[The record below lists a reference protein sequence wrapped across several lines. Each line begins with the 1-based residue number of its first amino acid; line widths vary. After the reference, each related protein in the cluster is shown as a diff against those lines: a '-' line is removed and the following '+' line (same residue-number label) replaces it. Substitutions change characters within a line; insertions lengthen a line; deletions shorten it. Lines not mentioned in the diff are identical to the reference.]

1 MQAKRN
7 ILPLDTADLMLME
20 TAEEDEEEEE
30 LDTMVVLVD
39 TALDT

>member
-7 ILPLDTADLMLME
+7 ILPLDTADLILME
-20 TAEEDEEEEE
+20 TAEEDEDEE

-39 TALDT
+39 TALET

>member
-7 ILPLDTADLMLME
+7 VLPLDTADLMLMD
-20 TAEEDEEEEE
+20 TAEEEEELEE

>member
-1 MQAKRN
+1 MQAKGN

-20 TAEEDEEEEE
+20 TAEEEEDE

-39 TALDT
+39 TALET

>member
-20 TAEEDEEEEE
+20 TAEEEDEEE

>member
-1 MQAKRN
+1 MQAKGN

-20 TAEEDEEEEE
+20 TAEEEEEEE

>member
-20 TAEEDEEEEE
+20 TAEEEEE

>member
-1 MQAKRN
+1 MQAKGN

-20 TAEEDEEEEE
+20 TAEEEEEE

-39 TALDT
+39 TALET

>member
-7 ILPLDTADLMLME
+7 VLPLDTADLMLME
-20 TAEEDEEEEE
+20 TAEEEEEDE

>member
-1 MQAKRN
+1 MQATGS
-7 ILPLDTADLMLME
+7 ILPRDTADLMLME
-20 TAEEDEEEEE
+20 TAEEEEDEE

>member
-1 MQAKRN
+1 MQAKGN

-20 TAEEDEEEEE
+20 TAEEEEDEE

>member
-1 MQAKRN
+1 MQAKGN

-20 TAEEDEEEEE
+20 TAEEEDDDE

-39 TALDT
+39 TALET

>member
-20 TAEEDEEEEE
+20 TAEEEEDEE

>member
-1 MQAKRN
+1 MQAKGN

-20 TAEEDEEEEE
+20 TAEEEEEDE

-39 TALDT
+39 TALET

>member
-1 MQAKRN
+1 MQAKGN

-20 TAEEDEEEEE
+20 TADEEDDEE

-39 TALDT
+39 TALET

>member
-7 ILPLDTADLMLME
+7 ILPLDTADLMLIE
-20 TAEEDEEEEE
+20 TAEEEEDEE

>member
-1 MQAKRN
+1 MQAKGN

-20 TAEEDEEEEE
+20 TAEEEEDE

>member
-1 MQAKRN
+1 MQASGN

-20 TAEEDEEEEE
+20 TADEEEEDE

-39 TALDT
+39 TALET

>member
-1 MQAKRN
+1 MQAKGN

-20 TAEEDEEEEE
+20 TAEEEEDEE

-39 TALDT
+39 TALET

>member
-1 MQAKRN
+1 MQAKGN

-20 TAEEDEEEEE
+20 TAEEEEDDE

-39 TALDT
+39 TALET

>member
-1 MQAKRN
+1 MQAKGN

-20 TAEEDEEEEE
+20 TADEEEEDE

-39 TALDT
+39 TALET

>member
-7 ILPLDTADLMLME
+7 ILPLDTADLILME
-20 TAEEDEEEEE
+20 TAEEEEEEEE

-39 TALDT
+39 TALET

>member
-1 MQAKRN
+1 MKAKGN

-20 TAEEDEEEEE
+20 TAEEEEDE

>member
-20 TAEEDEEEEE
+20 TAEEEEEE

-39 TALDT
+39 TALET

>member
-1 MQAKRN
+1 MQAKGN

-20 TAEEDEEEEE
+20 TADEEEDEE

>member
-1 MQAKRN
+1 MQPKGN
-7 ILPLDTADLMLME
+7 VIIPLDTADLMLME
-20 TAEEDEEEEE
+20 TAEEEEEDE

>member
-7 ILPLDTADLMLME
+7 VLPLDTADLMLMD
-20 TAEEDEEEEE
+20 TADEVEEEE